1 MTKLIGNGKPLLCI
15 HGHFYQPPRED
26 PFTGE
31 CRSEPS
37 AAPFPNWNERVTAE
51 CYAPNA
57 AAGNFAQMSFN
68 LGGTLARWMD
78 DCVPETY
85 QQIVAAVYQH
95 QQRYGVPNGVAQA
108 VHHTIL
114 PLARGRDKRC
124 QVYWGIASYVHRFGV
139 HPDGIWLPEMAVDY
153 ETLETVAEAGLSFVI
168 LSGEQVQGDL
178 SRGAG
183 PYRVQLPRGRSVAVF
198 VRDRDLSNHFSFNMP
213 EPEFARSFI
222 NEHLSRSA
230 PGALTL
236 IATDGETFGH
246 HQKHGVRVL
255 ETLVTPDTSD
265 AYEITTLGR
274 YLREHPPQT
283 DIEIVENTAW
293 SCAHDLGRW
302 ATGCHCTPGCGQWK
316 GALRRALDNLSRDI
330 DEIYAEMMR
339 RRNLAPWSLRDDY
352 IRVLLRQV
360 SGSHFLTEHHLGH
373 LTLVAQR
380 QLLDLLEAQVY
391 RQRMFVSCAFFFE
404 DLERIEPRYAIAN
417 AVRAM
422 MLVSNVT
429 GDNLTRAFRRDLR
442 IAISPGTGRTGAQIL
457 DEILAVKCRDGEE
470 GISPEVDVPH
480 DALADAR
487 ERLTV
492 HMPVHI
498 VTSS

>member
-1 MTKLIGNGKPLLCI
+1 M
-15 HGHFYQPPRED
+15 
-26 PFTGE
+26 
-31 CRSEPS
+31 
-37 AAPFPNWNERVTAE
+37 TAE

-57 AAGNFAQMSFN
+57 AVGNFARVSFN

-78 DCVPETY
+78 DCVHETY
-85 QQIVAAVYQH
+85 QQIVGAVYQH
-95 QQRYGVPNGVAQA
+95 RRRYGMPNGVAQA

-124 QVYWGIASYVHRFGV
+124 QVHWGIASYVHRFGAQ
-139 HPDGIWLPEMAVDY
+139 PDGIWLPEMAVDY

-168 LSGEQVQGDL
+168 LSSEQVHGDL

-183 PYRVQLPRGRSVAVF
+183 PYRVQLPRGSSIAVF
-198 VRDRDLSNHFSFNMP
+198 VRDRDLSNYFSFDMP
-213 EPEFARSFI
+213 EPEFARPLI

-246 HQKHGVRVL
+246 HHKHGVQVL
-255 ETLVTPDTSD
+255 EALTTPSLSD
-265 AYEITTLGR
+265 VYEVTTLGR
-274 YLREHPPQT
+274 YLREYPPQA

-302 ATGCHCTPGCGQWK
+302 ATGCNCTPGRGHWK

-352 IRVLLRQV
+352 IRVLLRQI
-360 SGSHFLTEHHLGH
+360 SGPRFLAEYYLGH
-373 LTLVAQR
+373 LTSAAQQR
-380 QLLDLLEAQVY
+380 LLNLLEAQVY

-417 AVRAM
+417 AARAI
-422 MLVSNVT
+422 MLISNVT
-429 GDNLTRAFRRDLR
+429 GDNLARAFRRDLR

-457 DEILAVKCRDGEE
+457 DEILAGIYRGAE
-470 GISPEVDVPH
+470 GAPSDAEVSKDV
-480 DALADAR
+480 LGDAR
-487 ERLTV
+487 DRLTT
-492 HMPVHI
+492 HMPPHVLAAQ
-498 VTSS
+498 

>member
-1 MTKLIGNGKPLLCI
+1 MTTKPYLCI
-15 HGHFYQPPRED
+15 HGHFYQPPRDD

-31 CRSEPS
+31 YRAEPS
-37 AAPFPNWNERVTAE
+37 AAPFSNWNDKVTAE

-57 AAGNFAQMSFN
+57 IAGNFARLSFN

-78 DCVPETY
+78 DCVHDTY
-85 QQIVAAVYQH
+85 QQIVGAVNQH
-95 QQRYGVPNGVAQA
+95 QRRYGMSNGIAQA

-124 QVYWGIASYVHRFGV
+124 QIRWGIASYVHRFGV
-139 HPDGIWLPEMAVDY
+139 RPNGMWLPEMAVDY

-168 LSGEQVQGDL
+168 LSGEQVHGDL
-178 SRGAG
+178 SHGAG
-183 PYRVQLPRGRSVAVF
+183 PYRVRLSHGRSVAVF
-198 VRDRDLSNHFSFNMP
+198 VRDRDLSNYLSFSMP
-213 EPEFARSFI
+213 APEHARSLI
-222 NEHLSRSA
+222 NDHLSRSA

-246 HQKHGVRVL
+246 HHKHGVQVL
-255 ETLVTPDTSD
+255 EALTTPGRQD
-265 AYEITTLGR
+265 AYEVTTLAR
-274 YLREHPPQT
+274 YLRENPPQT

-330 DEIYAEMMR
+330 DEVYVEMLR
-339 RRNLAPWSLRDDY
+339 HWNLAPWSLRDDY
-352 IRVLLRQV
+352 IRVLLRQI
-360 SGSHFLTEHHLGH
+360 SGPRFLSEYHLEHLASTG
-373 LTLVAQR
+373 QR
-380 QLLDLLEAQVY
+380 MLLNLLEAQVY

-422 MLVSNVT
+422 TLVAGVT
-429 GDNLTRAFRRDLR
+429 GDDLTRAFRRDLR

-457 DEILAVKCRDGEE
+457 DEILARVSLGE
-470 GISPEVDVPH
+470 SATPTSDVVVG
-480 DALADAR
+480 DAR
-487 ERLTV
+487 ERFVT
-492 HMPVHI
+492 HMPAHI
-498 VTSS
+498 LVAQ

>member
-1 MTKLIGNGKPLLCI
+1 MTSKPFLCV

-31 CRSEPS
+31 CRDEPS
-37 AAPFPNWNERVTAE
+37 AAPFSNWNDRVTAE

-57 AAGNFAQMSFN
+57 AVGNFARMSFN

-78 DCVPETY
+78 DCVHETY
-85 QQIVAAVYQH
+85 QQIVGAVYQH
-95 QQRYGVPNGVAQA
+95 RQRYGTPNGVAQA

-124 QVYWGIASYVHRFGV
+124 QIWWGIASYVHRFGIQ
-139 HPDGIWLPEMAVDY
+139 PDGIWLPEMAVDY
-153 ETLETVAEAGLSFVI
+153 ETLETAVEAGLSFVI
-168 LSGEQVQGDL
+168 LSGEQVHGDL

-183 PYRVQLPRGRSVAVF
+183 PYRVRLPHGRSIAAF
-198 VRDRDLSNHFSFNMP
+198 VRDRDLSNYFSFSMP
-213 EPEFARSFI
+213 APEHVQPLI
-222 NEHLSRSA
+222 NEYLSRSA
-230 PGALTL
+230 PGLLTL

-246 HQKHGVRVL
+246 HQKQGVRVL
-255 ETLVTPDTSD
+255 ERLTTPDSSD

-274 YLREHPPQT
+274 YLREYPPQA

-339 RRNLAPWSLRDDY
+339 RRNLAPWGLRDDY
-352 IRVLLRQV
+352 IRVLLRQI
-360 SGSHFLTEHHLGH
+360 SGPRFLAEYHLGH
-373 LTLVAQR
+373 LTSTAQR
-380 QLLDLLEAQVY
+380 RLLDLLEAQVY

-404 DLERIEPRYAIAN
+404 DLERIEPRYALAN

-422 MLVSNVT
+422 TLVSGVT
-429 GDNLTRAFRRDLR
+429 GDDLTRALRRDLR

-457 DEILAVKCRDGEE
+457 DEIMEGAKYGDGMAS
-470 GISPEVDVPH
+470 GDVAPK
-480 DALADAR
+480 DALTDAR
-487 ERLTV
+487 ERLAA
-492 HMPVHI
+492 HMPARV
-498 VTSS
+498 VAAQ

>member
-1 MTKLIGNGKPLLCI
+1 MTSKPFLCV

-31 CRSEPS
+31 YRVEPS
-37 AAPFPNWNERVTAE
+37 AAPFSNWNDRVTAE

-57 AAGNFAQMSFN
+57 AAGNFARMSFN

-78 DCVPETY
+78 DYVHETY
-85 QQIVAAVYQH
+85 QQIVGAVYQH
-95 QQRYGVPNGVAQA
+95 RQRYGIPNGVAQA

-124 QVYWGIASYVHRFGV
+124 QIWWGIASYAHRFGV
-139 HPDGIWLPEMAVDY
+139 QPDGIWLPEMAVDY

-168 LSGEQVQGDL
+168 LSGEQVHGDL

-183 PYRVQLPRGRSVAVF
+183 PYRVRLPHGRSIAVF
-198 VRDRDLSNHFSFNMP
+198 VRDRDLSNYFSFSMP
-213 EPEFARSFI
+213 EPEHVHSLI
-222 NEHLSRSA
+222 NEYLSRSA
-230 PGALTL
+230 PGVLTL

-255 ETLVTPDTSD
+255 EALTTPGPSD
-265 AYEITTLGR
+265 AYDITTLAR
-274 YLREHPPQT
+274 YLREYPPQT
-283 DIEIVENTAW
+283 DVEIVENTSW

-330 DEIYAEMMR
+330 DEIYAEIIHQWG
-339 RRNLAPWSLRDDY
+339 LALWGLRDDY

-360 SGSHFLTEHHLGH
+360 TGPQFLAEYHLGH
-373 LTLVAQR
+373 LTLTAQR
-380 QLLDLLEAQVY
+380 RLLDLLEAQVY

-404 DLERIEPRYAIAN
+404 DLERIESRYAIAN

-429 GDNLTRAFRRDLR
+429 GDDLSRAFRRDLR

-457 DEILAVKCRDGEE
+457 DEILAGTRYDADA
-470 GISPEVDVPH
+470 SPAASAANN
-480 DALADAR
+480 ALADAC
-487 ERLTV
+487 ERLTT
-492 HMPVHI
+492 HMPAYV
-498 VTSS
+498 VAAQ